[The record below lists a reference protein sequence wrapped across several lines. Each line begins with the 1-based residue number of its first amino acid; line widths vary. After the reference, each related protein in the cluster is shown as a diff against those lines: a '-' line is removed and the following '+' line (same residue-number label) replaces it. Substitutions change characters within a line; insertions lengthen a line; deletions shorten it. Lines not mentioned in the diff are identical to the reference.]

1 VTQGKI
7 SERLWR
13 FHVITGRP
21 VVSMEDRQDLEISH
35 AVCVN
40 GGGGGG
46 GNSSS
51 SSSICSSNFYGLEIY
66 AIESRL

>member
-1 VTQGKI
+1 VQQGKI

-21 VVSMEDRQDLEISH
+21 VVSMEDLEISH

-40 GGGGGG
+40 GGGGDGSSTSSGG
-46 GNSSS
+46 GGGSSS
-51 SSSICSSNFYGLEIY
+51 SCSSN
-66 AIESRL
+66 

>member
-1 VTQGKI
+1 MGWTVKQAKI

-40 GGGGGG
+40 GGGD
-46 GNSSS
+46 SSS
-51 SSSICSSNFYGLEIY
+51 SGSSSSCSSN
-66 AIESRL
+66 